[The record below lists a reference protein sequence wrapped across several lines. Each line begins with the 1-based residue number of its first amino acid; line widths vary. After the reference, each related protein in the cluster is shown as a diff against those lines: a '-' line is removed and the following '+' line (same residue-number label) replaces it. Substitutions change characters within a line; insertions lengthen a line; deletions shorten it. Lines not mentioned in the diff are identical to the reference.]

1 MSLKSLAAVAV
12 ALPLAIACTGPP
24 TNANGLNL
32 IKSFESFQPSVYDD
46 GFGNPT
52 IGYGHLCG
60 DASCSE
66 VTFPKPLSEG
76 DATKLLAGDLVVCL
90 PPTPHNISM
99 MKLTDDQKYQDA
111 LTNALAQ
118 PVTLNDNQYAALVS
132 WTYNIG
138 NGNMAKSDLVSRMN
152 KGEDVAAVAHSEL
165 PQWNKANGAPV
176 KGLTRRREAE
186 LKLFDAPAIY
196 GALPAPC

>member
-76 DATKLLAGDLVVCL
+76 DATKLLAGDLV
-90 PPTPHNISM
+90 
-99 MKLTDDQKYQDA
+99 KYQDA